1 MIGSCNIMGCGGD
14 GGWIY
19 REIMCCL
26 NTHTHTQKKLI
37 KYLEG
42 EVRGRDTN
50 IEVSEKE
57 KN

>member
-26 NTHTHTQKKLI
+26 NTHTERKINKTF
-37 KYLEG
+37 
-42 EVRGRDTN
+42 RGRG
-50 IEVSEKE
+50 EGKRHKHRSE
-57 KN
+57 

>member
-1 MIGSCNIMGCGGD
+1 MGCGGD

-26 NTHTHTQKKLI
+26 NTHTHTH
-37 KYLEG
+37 
-42 EVRGRDTN
+42 THT
-50 IEVSEKE
+50 E

>member
-1 MIGSCNIMGCGGD
+1 MGCGGD

-26 NTHTHTQKKLI
+26 NTHTHTHTHTQREKLI